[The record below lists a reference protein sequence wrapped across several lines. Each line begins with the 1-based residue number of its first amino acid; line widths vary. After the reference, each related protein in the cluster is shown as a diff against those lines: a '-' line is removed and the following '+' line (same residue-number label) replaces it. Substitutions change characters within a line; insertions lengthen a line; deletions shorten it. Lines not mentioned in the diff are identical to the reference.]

1 MNFNSIKAIYKFEM
15 ARALRTIMQS
25 ILAPVL
31 STSLYFVVFGAAIGS
46 KISTIDTVSYGAF
59 IIPGLV
65 MLSVMTTSV
74 NFAAFGI
81 YLPKYNGS
89 IFELMSAPISAYE
102 IVIGYA
108 GAAASK
114 SILISILILLTSTI
128 FVDFYIKHPLL
139 MLFLFRVSMHTLLDE

>member
-1 MNFNSIKAIYKFEM
+1 M

-31 STSLYFVVFGAAIGS
+31 STSLYFIVFGAAIGT
-46 KISTIDTVSYGAF
+46 KISTIDNVSYGAF
-59 IIPGLV
+59 IVPGLI
-65 MLSVMTTSV
+65 MLSIMTTSV

-89 IFELMSAPISAYE
+89 IFEIMSAPISAYE

-108 GAAASK
+108 GAAVSK
-114 SILISILILLTSTI
+114 SLLILSLI
-128 FVDFYIKHPLL
+128 HI
-139 MLFLFRVSMHTLLDE
+139 

>member
-1 MNFNSIKAIYKFEM
+1 M
-15 ARALRTIMQS
+15 
-25 ILAPVL
+25 
-31 STSLYFVVFGAAIGS
+31 FGAAIGT
-46 KISTIDTVSYGAF
+46 KISTIDGVSYGAF
-59 IIPGLV
+59 IVPGLI

-89 IFELMSAPISAYE
+89 IFEIMSAPISAYE

-108 GAAASK
+108 GAAVSK
-114 SILISILILLTSTI
+114 SILISVLILLTSTI

-139 MLFLFRVSMHTLLDE
+139 MLFLLILISISFSLFGFIVGIWATNFEKLQLIPLLIITPLVLSLIHI